1 MTGTPVLDYKVA
13 QTCYLGTVAA
23 ATLSSLH
30 LAMVIAVTVVRIMEV
45 TIDQIID
52 MVAMRHC
59 FMSAAGPMHML
70 CGMDG
75 AFVPR
80 RAILRIGRGYVDY
93 MLIDVAF
100 MLVMQMAVVQ
110 IVDVA
115 IVHDPGVSALRA
127 VHMIMIFVLRRI
139 TIAH

>member
-1 MTGTPVLDYKVA
+1 MTGTLVLDYKVA
-13 QTCYLGTVAA
+13 QTYHLGTVTA

-30 LAMVIAVTVVRIMEV
+30 LAMVIAVTVMRIMEV
-45 TIDQIID
+45 TVDQIID

-70 CGMDG
+70 CGMYG
-75 AFVPR
+75 AFVLR
-80 RAILRIGRGYVDY
+80 RAIFRIGRGYVDR

-110 IVDVA
+110 IVDVT

-139 TIAH
+139 SERS